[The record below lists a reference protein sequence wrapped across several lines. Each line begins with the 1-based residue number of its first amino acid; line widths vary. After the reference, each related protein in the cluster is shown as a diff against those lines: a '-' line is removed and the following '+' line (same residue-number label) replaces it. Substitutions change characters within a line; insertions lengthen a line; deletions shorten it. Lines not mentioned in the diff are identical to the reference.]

1 MYFEKNPPPPH
12 PQKKTPLN
20 VQPGLVLLFTGDLD
34 EQEERAKQ
42 KKGRK
47 RKRKQAIIDDE
58 EEDDLDDVSDKK
70 KGIDLLVNRG
80 VRTDLCNIKLVKISR
95 LEYVTK

>member
-1 MYFEKNPPPPH
+1 MVAHDVIWSVLF
-12 PQKKTPLN
+12 LN
-20 VQPGLVLLFTGDLD
+20 SGDLD

-58 EEDDLDDVSDKK
+58 EEDDLDDVTDKK
-70 KGIDLLVNRG
+70 KGINLLEN
-80 VRTDLCNIKLVKISR
+80 TICSDLCNIKLVKD
-95 LEYVTK
+95 